1 MTVTNILVI
10 LGFIILGLL
19 SGTLLGWIL
28 NKIEGT
34 DTEDVVID
42 NDETEEKVEE

>member
-1 MTVTNILVI
+1 MTGTNILVI
-10 LGFIILGLL
+10 LGFIVLGLL

-28 NKIEGT
+28 NNIDGT
-34 DTEDVVID
+34 DTEDVAIN